1 MVGEITADEIEL
13 LNAYQLIGP
22 TGQKELKDYLRYLL
36 IKQYKRDVM
45 NAVFENKLL
54 HNLFHSLLHIVE
66 RDDFDINQV
75 EKRVKQIKE
84 LYYSLFEQIHHR
96 YSEVVEELDSNEI
109 VKEFG
114 RNSFDS
120 INLVLRKGN
129 RNTIR
134 IEIVEFYQQYSKL
147 AKKYHTRKIVAV

>member
-22 TGQKELKDYLRYLL
+22 AGKKELKDYLRYLL

-66 RDDFDINQV
+66 RNDFDINQV
-75 EKRVKQIKE
+75 EKRVKQIKQYE
-84 LYYSLFEQIHHR
+84 LF
-96 YSEVVEELDSNEI
+96 
-109 VKEFG
+109 
-114 RNSFDS
+114 
-120 INLVLRKGN
+120 INLLIING
-129 RNTIR
+129 I
-134 IEIVEFYQQYSKL
+134 IQGG
-147 AKKYHTRKIVAV
+147 